1 MSEEKPPSRPFFKR
15 LFNKFFQKTLKPRA
29 QLMQALEEAEDNLV
43 IDPYSRS
50 VIEGAMQVESL
61 KVRDVMVPR
70 SKMIMIDS
78 EASTSE
84 LLQVMVSSYHSRF
97 PIHNL
102 EQDSILGILLAKDL
116 LSHFAQDN
124 NDEFN
129 YREYLRDALSV
140 PESKP
145 LGGLLREFQQNK
157 SHMAIVVDEYG
168 EIAGLV
174 TLEDVIEQIVGEI
187 EDEHDQ
193 EEDNI
198 IDYGDGRYL
207 LQANTPLIEFNE
219 FFETSIKNED
229 YDTVAGL
236 VISGFTYL
244 PEQMSEITLHGF
256 QFKVLKT
263 DSRRIHLLEVQ
274 RITQAIETP
283 IESSSSR

>member
-1 MSEEKPPSRPFFKR
+1 MSEEKPPSPSLLKK
-15 LFNKFFQKTLKPRA
+15 LYNKFFQQTLKPRA

-50 VIEGAMQVESL
+50 FIEGAMQVESL
-61 KVRDVMVPR
+61 RVRDVMVPR
-70 SKMIMIDS
+70 SKMTMISS

-84 LLQVMVSSYHSRF
+84 LLKVMVSSYHSRF
-97 PIHNL
+97 PIHNI
-102 EQDSILGILLAKDL
+102 EQDSILGIVLAKDL
-116 LSHFAQDN
+116 LAHFAGDN
-124 NDEFN
+124 KDEFN
-129 YREYLRDALSV
+129 YREYLRVALSV

-145 LGGLLREFQQNK
+145 LGVLLREFQQKK
-157 SHMAIVVDEYG
+157 SHMAIVLDEYG

-187 EDEHDQ
+187 EDEHDK

-207 LQANTPLIEFNE
+207 LQANTTLNEFNE
-219 FFETSIKNED
+219 FFETTIKSED

-236 VISGFTYL
+236 VISGFSYL
-244 PEQMSEITLHGF
+244 PEQMSEINLHDF

-263 DSRRIHLLEVQ
+263 DSRRLHLLEVQ
-274 RITQAIETP
+274 RIKTIVEAPLEK
-283 IESSSSR
+283 SNS

>member
-1 MSEEKPPSRPFFKR
+1 MSDDKPPSRSFFK
-15 LFNKFFQKTLKPRA
+15 LFDKFFPKTLNPRA
-29 QLMQALEEAEDNLV
+29 QLMQALEEAEENLV

-50 VIEGAMQVESL
+50 VIEGALQVESL

-78 EASTSE
+78 ESTTKN
-84 LLQVMVSSYHSRF
+84 LLQVMVASSHSRF
-97 PIHNL
+97 PIHNE
-102 EQDSILGILLAKDL
+102 EQDSILGVVLAKDL
-116 LSHFAQDN
+116 LSHFAQN
-124 NDEFN
+124 QEEEFN

-145 LGGLLREFQQNK
+145 LGALLREFQQNK
-157 SHMAIVVDEYG
+157 SHMAIVLDEYG

-187 EDEHDQ
+187 EDEHDK

-207 LQANTPLIEFNE
+207 LQANTTLTEFNE
-219 FFETSIKNED
+219 FFNSSIASDD

-236 VISGFTYL
+236 VISGFSYL
-244 PEQMSEITLHGF
+244 PEQMSEISLHGF

-263 DSRRIHLLEVQ
+263 DNRRLHLLEVQ
-274 RITQAIETP
+274 HKLSDHKVKE
-283 IESSSSR
+283 

>member
-1 MSEEKPPSRPFFKR
+1 MSDDKPPSRSFFK
-15 LFNKFFQKTLKPRA
+15 LFDKFFPKTLKPRA
-29 QLMQALEEAEDNLV
+29 QLMQALEEAEENLV

-50 VIEGAMQVESL
+50 VIEGALQVESL

-78 EASTSE
+78 EATTKN
-84 LLQVMVSSYHSRF
+84 LLQVMVASSHSRF
-97 PIHNL
+97 PIHIE
-102 EQDSILGILLAKDL
+102 EQDSILGVVLAKDL
-116 LSHFAQDN
+116 LSHFAQN
-124 NDEFN
+124 QEEEFN

-145 LGGLLREFQQNK
+145 LGALLREFQQNK
-157 SHMAIVVDEYG
+157 SHMAIVLDEYG

-187 EDEHDQ
+187 EDEHDK

-207 LQANTPLIEFNE
+207 LQANTTLTEFNE
-219 FFETSIKNED
+219 FFNSSIASDD

-236 VISGFTYL
+236 VISGFSYL
-244 PEQMSEITLHGF
+244 PEQMSEISLHGF

-263 DSRRIHLLEVQ
+263 DNRRLHLLEVQ
-274 RITQAIETP
+274 HKLSDHKVKE
-283 IESSSSR
+283 

>member
-1 MSEEKPPSRPFFKR
+1 MSEEKPPRRPFFQR
-15 LFNKFFQKTLKPRA
+15 LFKKIFQQTLKPRA

-50 VIEGAMQVESL
+50 VIEGVMQVESL

-70 SKMIMIDS
+70 SKMIMIDFES
-78 EASTSE
+78 STSE

-97 PIHNL
+97 PIHNK
-102 EQDSILGILLAKDL
+102 EQDSILGIVLAKDL
-116 LSHFAQDN
+116 LSHFAQDD

-145 LGGLLREFQQNK
+145 LGALIREFQQNK
-157 SHMAIVVDEYG
+157 SHMSIVVDEYG

-274 RITQAIETP
+274 QITQAIETP
-283 IESSSSR
+283 IESSSP

>member
-1 MSEEKPPSRPFFKR
+1 MSDDKPPSRSFFK
-15 LFNKFFQKTLKPRA
+15 LFDKFFPKTLKPRA
-29 QLMQALEEAEDNLV
+29 QLMQALEEAEENLV

-50 VIEGAMQVESL
+50 VIEGALQVESL

-78 EASTSE
+78 EATTKN
-84 LLQVMVSSYHSRF
+84 LLQVMVASSHSRF
-97 PIHNL
+97 PIHNE
-102 EQDSILGILLAKDL
+102 EQDSILGVVLAKDL
-116 LSHFAQDN
+116 LSHFAQSQEE
-124 NDEFN
+124 EFN

-145 LGGLLREFQQNK
+145 LGALLREFQQNK
-157 SHMAIVVDEYG
+157 SHMAIVLDEYG

-187 EDEHDQ
+187 EDEHDK

-207 LQANTPLIEFNE
+207 LQANTTLTEFNE
-219 FFETSIKNED
+219 FFNSSIASDD

-236 VISGFTYL
+236 VISGFSYL
-244 PEQMSEITLHGF
+244 PEQMSEISLHGF

-263 DSRRIHLLEVQ
+263 DNRRLHLLEVQ
-274 RITQAIETP
+274 YKLSDHKAKE
-283 IESSSSR
+283 

>member
-1 MSEEKPPSRPFFKR
+1 MSDDKPPSRSFFK
-15 LFNKFFQKTLKPRA
+15 LFDKFFSKTLKPRA
-29 QLMQALEEAEDNLV
+29 QLMQALEEAEENLV

-50 VIEGAMQVESL
+50 VIEGALQVESL

-78 EASTSE
+78 EATTKN
-84 LLQVMVSSYHSRF
+84 LLQVMVASSHSRF
-97 PIHNL
+97 PIHNE
-102 EQDSILGILLAKDL
+102 EQDSILGVVLAKDL
-116 LSHFAQDN
+116 LSHFAQN
-124 NDEFN
+124 QEEEFN

-145 LGGLLREFQQNK
+145 LGALLREFQQNK
-157 SHMAIVVDEYG
+157 SHMAIVLDEYG

-187 EDEHDQ
+187 EDEHDK

-207 LQANTPLIEFNE
+207 LQANTTLTEFNE
-219 FFETSIKNED
+219 FFNSSIASDD

-236 VISGFTYL
+236 VISGFSYL
-244 PEQMSEITLHGF
+244 PEQMSEISLHGF

-263 DSRRIHLLEVQ
+263 DNRRLHLLEVQ
-274 RITQAIETP
+274 HKL
-283 IESSSSR
+283 SDHKVK

>member
-1 MSEEKPPSRPFFKR
+1 MSDDNPPSRSFFK
-15 LFNKFFQKTLKPRA
+15 LFDKFFPKTLKPRA
-29 QLMQALEEAEDNLV
+29 QLMQALEEAEENLV

-50 VIEGAMQVESL
+50 VIEGALQVESL

-78 EASTSE
+78 EATTKN
-84 LLQVMVSSYHSRF
+84 LLQVMVASSHSRF
-97 PIHNL
+97 PIHNE
-102 EQDSILGILLAKDL
+102 EQDSILGVVLAKDL
-116 LSHFAQDN
+116 LSHFAQN
-124 NDEFN
+124 QEEEFN

-145 LGGLLREFQQNK
+145 LGALLREFQQNK
-157 SHMAIVVDEYG
+157 SHMAIVLDEYG

-187 EDEHDQ
+187 EDEHDK

-207 LQANTPLIEFNE
+207 LQANTTLTEFNE
-219 FFETSIKNED
+219 FFNSSIASDD

-236 VISGFTYL
+236 VISGFSYL
-244 PEQMSEITLHGF
+244 PEQMSEISLHGF

-263 DSRRIHLLEVQ
+263 DNRRLHLLEVQ
-274 RITQAIETP
+274 HKLSDHKVKE
-283 IESSSSR
+283 

>member
-1 MSEEKPPSRPFFKR
+1 MSDDKPPSRSFFN
-15 LFNKFFQKTLKPRA
+15 LFDKFFPKTLKPRA
-29 QLMQALEEAEDNLV
+29 QLMQALEDAEENLV

-50 VIEGAMQVESL
+50 VIEGALQVESL
-61 KVRDVMVPR
+61 RVRDVMVPR

-78 EASTSE
+78 EATTKK
-84 LLQVMVSSYHSRF
+84 LLQIMVASSHSRF
-97 PIHNL
+97 PIHNE
-102 EQDSILGILLAKDL
+102 EQDSILGVVLAKDL
-116 LSHFAQDN
+116 LSHLAQSQK
-124 NDEFN
+124 DEFN

-157 SHMAIVVDEYG
+157 SHMAIVLDEYG

-187 EDEHDQ
+187 EDEHDK

-207 LQANTPLIEFNE
+207 LQANTTLTEFNE
-219 FFETSIKNED
+219 FFNSKISSED

-236 VISGFTYL
+236 VISGFSFL
-244 PEQMSEITLHGF
+244 PEQLSEISLHGF

-263 DSRRIHLLEVQ
+263 DNRRLHLLEVQ
-274 RITQAIETP
+274 HKVVDDKAKE
-283 IESSSSR
+283 

>member
-1 MSEEKPPSRPFFKR
+1 MSDDKPPSRSFFK
-15 LFNKFFQKTLKPRA
+15 LFDKFFPKTLKPRA
-29 QLMQALEEAEDNLV
+29 QLMQALEEAEENLV

-50 VIEGAMQVESL
+50 VIEGALQVESL

-78 EASTSE
+78 EATTKN
-84 LLQVMVSSYHSRF
+84 LLQIMVASSHSRF
-97 PIHNL
+97 PIHNE
-102 EQDSILGILLAKDL
+102 EQDSVLGVVLAKDL
-116 LSHFAQDN
+116 LSHFAQNQD
-124 NDEFN
+124 DEFN

-145 LGGLLREFQQNK
+145 LGPLLREFQQNK
-157 SHMAIVVDEYG
+157 SHMAIVLDEYG

-187 EDEHDQ
+187 EDEHDK
-193 EEDNI
+193 EEENI

-207 LQANTPLIEFNE
+207 LQANTTLIEFNE
-219 FFETSIKNED
+219 FFNANIASDD

-236 VISGFTYL
+236 VISGFSYL
-244 PEQMSEITLHGF
+244 PEQLSEINLHGF

-263 DSRRIHLLEVQ
+263 DNRRLHLLEVQ
-274 RITQAIETP
+274 HKVIDDKAKE
-283 IESSSSR
+283 

>member
-1 MSEEKPPSRPFFKR
+1 MSEEKPPSRPFFQR
-15 LFNKFFQKTLKPRA
+15 LFKKFFQQTLKPRA

-50 VIEGAMQVESL
+50 VIEGVMQVESL

-78 EASTSE
+78 ESSTSE
-84 LLQVMVSSYHSRF
+84 LLQIMVSSYHSRF
-97 PIHNL
+97 PIHNK
-102 EQDSILGILLAKDL
+102 EQDSILGIVLAKDL
-116 LSHFAQDN
+116 LSHFAQDD

-129 YREYLRDALSV
+129 YRAYLRDALSV

-145 LGGLLREFQQNK
+145 SGALLREFQQNK
-157 SHMAIVVDEYG
+157 SHMAIVMDEYG
-168 EIAGLV
+168 EFAGLV

-219 FFETSIKNED
+219 FFEASIKNED

-244 PEQMSEITLHGF
+244 PEQMSEITLHEIGRASCRER
-256 QFKVLKT
+256 V
-263 DSRRIHLLEVQ
+263 
-274 RITQAIETP
+274 
-283 IESSSSR
+283 

>member
-1 MSEEKPPSRPFFKR
+1 MSEEKPPSRPFFQR
-15 LFNKFFQKTLKPRA
+15 LFKNFFQQTLKPRA
-29 QLMQALEEAEDNLV
+29 QLMQALQEAEDNLV

-50 VIEGAMQVESL
+50 VIEGVMQVESL

-70 SKMIMIDS
+70 SKMIMIDFES
-78 EASTSE
+78 STSE

-97 PIHNL
+97 PIHNK
-102 EQDSILGILLAKDL
+102 EQDSILGIVLAKDL
-116 LSHFAQDN
+116 LSHFAQDD

-145 LGGLLREFQQNK
+145 LGSLLREFQQNK

-274 RITQAIETP
+274 RVTQAIETP
-283 IESSSSR
+283 LESSSP

>member
-1 MSEEKPPSRPFFKR
+1 MSDDKPLSRSFFK
-15 LFNKFFQKTLKPRA
+15 LFDKFFPKTLKPRA
-29 QLMQALEEAEDNLV
+29 QLMQALEEAEENLV

-50 VIEGAMQVESL
+50 VIEGALQVESL

-78 EASTSE
+78 EATTKN
-84 LLQVMVSSYHSRF
+84 LLQVMVASSHSRF
-97 PIHNL
+97 PIHNE
-102 EQDSILGILLAKDL
+102 EQDSILGVVLAKDL
-116 LSHFAQDN
+116 LSHFAQN
-124 NDEFN
+124 QEEEFN

-145 LGGLLREFQQNK
+145 LGALLREFQQNK
-157 SHMAIVVDEYG
+157 SHMAIVLDEYG

-187 EDEHDQ
+187 EDEHDK

-207 LQANTPLIEFNE
+207 LQANTTLTEFNE
-219 FFETSIKNED
+219 FFNSSIASD
-229 YDTVAGL
+229 DFDTVAGL
-236 VISGFTYL
+236 VISGFSYL
-244 PEQMSEITLHGF
+244 PEQMSEISLHGF

-263 DSRRIHLLEVQ
+263 DNRRLHLLEVQ
-274 RITQAIETP
+274 HKLNDHKVKE
-283 IESSSSR
+283 

>member
-1 MSEEKPPSRPFFKR
+1 MSEEKPPSRPFFQR
-15 LFNKFFQKTLKPRA
+15 LFKKIFHQTLKPRA

-50 VIEGAMQVESL
+50 VIEGVMQVESL

-78 EASTSE
+78 ESSTRQ

-97 PIHNL
+97 PIHNK
-102 EQDSILGILLAKDL
+102 EQDSILGIVLAKDL
-116 LSHFAQDN
+116 LSHFAQDD

-145 LGGLLREFQQNK
+145 LGALLREFQQNK
-157 SHMAIVVDEYG
+157 SHMAIVMDEYG
-168 EIAGLV
+168 EFAGLV

-274 RITQAIETP
+274 RVTQAIETP
-283 IESSSSR
+283 LESSSP

>member
-1 MSEEKPPSRPFFKR
+1 MSDDKPPSRSFFK
-15 LFNKFFQKTLKPRA
+15 LFDKFFPKTLKPRA
-29 QLMQALEEAEDNLV
+29 QLMQALEEAEENLV

-50 VIEGAMQVESL
+50 VIEGALQVESL

-78 EASTSE
+78 EATTKN
-84 LLQVMVSSYHSRF
+84 LLQVMVASSHSRF
-97 PIHNL
+97 PIHNE
-102 EQDSILGILLAKDL
+102 EQDSILGVVLAKDL
-116 LSHFAQDN
+116 LSHFAQSQKE
-124 NDEFN
+124 EFN

-145 LGGLLREFQQNK
+145 LGALLREFQQNK
-157 SHMAIVVDEYG
+157 SHMAIVLDEYG

-187 EDEHDQ
+187 EDEHDK

-207 LQANTPLIEFNE
+207 LQANTTLTEFNE
-219 FFETSIKNED
+219 FFNSSIASDD

-236 VISGFTYL
+236 VISGFSYL
-244 PEQMSEITLHGF
+244 PEQMSEISLHGF

-263 DSRRIHLLEVQ
+263 DNRRLHLLEVQ
-274 RITQAIETP
+274 HKLSDHKVKE
-283 IESSSSR
+283 

>member
-1 MSEEKPPSRPFFKR
+1 MSEEKPPSRPFLKR
-15 LFNKFFQKTLKPRA
+15 LFNKFFQQTLKPRA

-78 EASTSE
+78 EASTRE
-84 LLQVMVSSYHSRF
+84 LLQVMVNSSHSRF
-97 PIHNL
+97 PIHNH
-102 EQDSILGILLAKDL
+102 EQDSILGIILAKDL
-116 LSHFAQDN
+116 LSHFAQDDN
-124 NDEFN
+124 NEFN

-168 EIAGLV
+168 EIAGLL
-174 TLEDVIEQIVGEI
+174 TIEDVIEQIVGEI
-187 EDEHDQ
+187 EDEHDK

-198 IDYGDGRYL
+198 IDYGEGRYL
-207 LQANTPLIEFNE
+207 LQANTTLIEFNE
-219 FFETSIKNED
+219 FFETSITNKH

-244 PEQMSEITLHGF
+244 PEQMSEITLHDF
-256 QFKVLKT
+256 KFKVLKT
-263 DSRRIHLLEVQ
+263 DSRRIHLLEAQ
-274 RITQAIETP
+274 RITQPIETP
-283 IESSSSR
+283 IESSSL

>member
-1 MSEEKPPSRPFFKR
+1 MSDDKPPSRSFFK
-15 LFNKFFQKTLKPRA
+15 LFDKFFPKTLKPRA
-29 QLMQALEEAEDNLV
+29 QLMQALEEAEENLV

-50 VIEGAMQVESL
+50 VIEGALQVESL

-78 EASTSE
+78 EATTKN
-84 LLQVMVSSYHSRF
+84 LLQVMVASSHSRF
-97 PIHNL
+97 PIHNE
-102 EQDSILGILLAKDL
+102 EQDSILGVVLAKDL
-116 LSHFAQDN
+116 LSHFAQN
-124 NDEFN
+124 QEEEFN

-145 LGGLLREFQQNK
+145 LGSLLREFQQNK
-157 SHMAIVVDEYG
+157 SHMAIVLDEYG

-187 EDEHDQ
+187 EDEHDK

-207 LQANTPLIEFNE
+207 LQANTTLTEFNE
-219 FFETSIKNED
+219 FFNSSIASDD

-236 VISGFTYL
+236 VISGFSYL
-244 PEQMSEITLHGF
+244 PEQMSEISLHGF

-263 DSRRIHLLEVQ
+263 DNRRLHLLEVQ
-274 RITQAIETP
+274 HKLSDHKVKE
-283 IESSSSR
+283 

>member
-1 MSEEKPPSRPFFKR
+1 MSEEKPPSRPFFQR
-15 LFNKFFQKTLKPRA
+15 LFKKFFQQSLKPRA

-43 IDPYSRS
+43 IDTYSRS
-50 VIEGAMQVESL
+50 VIEGVMQVESL
-61 KVRDVMVPR
+61 TVRDVMVPR

-78 EASTSE
+78 ESSTSE
-84 LLQVMVSSYHSRF
+84 LLQIMVSSYHSRF
-97 PIHNL
+97 PIHNK
-102 EQDSILGILLAKDL
+102 EQDSILGIVLAKDL
-116 LSHFAQDN
+116 LSHFAQDD

-145 LGGLLREFQQNK
+145 LGALIREFQQNK
-157 SHMAIVVDEYG
+157 SHMSIVVDEYG

-274 RITQAIETP
+274 RVTQAIETP
-283 IESSSSR
+283 LESSSP

>member
-1 MSEEKPPSRPFFKR
+1 MSDDKPPSRSFFK
-15 LFNKFFQKTLKPRA
+15 LFDKFFPKTLKPRA
-29 QLMQALEEAEDNLV
+29 QLMKALEEAEENLV

-50 VIEGAMQVESL
+50 VIEGALQVESL

-78 EASTSE
+78 EATTKN
-84 LLQVMVSSYHSRF
+84 LLQVMVASSHSRF
-97 PIHNL
+97 PIHNE
-102 EQDSILGILLAKDL
+102 EQDSILGVVLAKDL
-116 LSHFAQDN
+116 LSHFAQN
-124 NDEFN
+124 QEEEFN

-145 LGGLLREFQQNK
+145 LGALLREFQQNK
-157 SHMAIVVDEYG
+157 SHMAIVLDEYG

-187 EDEHDQ
+187 EDEHDK

-207 LQANTPLIEFNE
+207 LQANTTLTEFNE
-219 FFETSIKNED
+219 FFNSSIASDD

-236 VISGFTYL
+236 VISGFSYL
-244 PEQMSEITLHGF
+244 PEQMSEISLHGF

-263 DSRRIHLLEVQ
+263 DNRRLHLLEVQ
-274 RITQAIETP
+274 HKLSEHKAKE
-283 IESSSSR
+283 

>member
-1 MSEEKPPSRPFFKR
+1 MSEDKPPSRSFLSKIFDKLSP
-15 LFNKFFQKTLKPRA
+15 NTLKPRA
-29 QLMQALEEAEDNLV
+29 QLMQALEEAEENLV

-50 VIEGAMQVESL
+50 VIEGALQVESL

-70 SKMIMIDS
+70 SKMIMINS
-78 EASTSE
+78 EATTKS
-84 LLQVMVSSYHSRF
+84 LLEIMVASSHSRF
-97 PIHNL
+97 PIHN
-102 EQDSILGILLAKDL
+102 EDQDTILGVILAKDL
-116 LSHFAQDN
+116 LAHLAHHQN
-124 NDEFN
+124 EEFN

-145 LGGLLREFQQNK
+145 LGSLLREFQQNK
-157 SHMAIVVDEYG
+157 SHMAVVLDEYG

-187 EDEHDQ
+187 EDEHDK

-207 LQANTPLIEFNE
+207 LQANTTLNEFNE
-219 FFETSIKNED
+219 FFDSNITSDD

-236 VISGFTYL
+236 VISGFSYL
-244 PEQMSEITLHGF
+244 PEQMSEIHLHGF

-263 DSRRIHLLEVQ
+263 DNRRLHLLEVQ
-274 RITQAIETP
+274 HQAE
-283 IESSSSR
+283 EDKSKDK

>member
-1 MSEEKPPSRPFFKR
+1 MSDDKPPSRSFFK
-15 LFNKFFQKTLKPRA
+15 LFDKFFPKTLKPRA
-29 QLMQALEEAEDNLV
+29 QLMQALEEAEENLV

-50 VIEGAMQVESL
+50 VIEGALHVESL

-78 EASTSE
+78 EATTKN
-84 LLQVMVSSYHSRF
+84 LLQVMVASSHSRF
-97 PIHNL
+97 PIHNE
-102 EQDSILGILLAKDL
+102 EQDSILGVVLAKDL
-116 LSHFAQDN
+116 LSHFAQSQEE
-124 NDEFN
+124 EFN

-145 LGGLLREFQQNK
+145 LGALLREFQQNK
-157 SHMAIVVDEYG
+157 SHMAIVLDEYG

-187 EDEHDQ
+187 EDEHDK

-198 IDYGDGRYL
+198 LDYGDGRYL
-207 LQANTPLIEFNE
+207 LQANTTLTEFNE
-219 FFETSIKNED
+219 FFNSSIASDD

-236 VISGFTYL
+236 VISGFSYL
-244 PEQMSEITLHGF
+244 PEQMSEISLHGF

-263 DSRRIHLLEVQ
+263 DNRRLHLLEVQ
-274 RITQAIETP
+274 HKLSDHKVKE
-283 IESSSSR
+283 

>member
-1 MSEEKPPSRPFFKR
+1 MNAEKPPSWPLFNR
-15 LFNKFFQKTLKPRA
+15 LFDKVFPQTLKPRA
-29 QLMQALEEAEDNLV
+29 QLMQALEEAEENLV

-50 VIEGAMQVESL
+50 VIEGALQVESL

-70 SKMIMIDS
+70 SKMIMINS
-78 EASTSE
+78 ESSTE
-84 LLQVMVSSYHSRF
+84 DLLQIMVSSSHSRF
-97 PIHNL
+97 PIHNV
-102 EQDSILGILLAKDL
+102 EQDSTLGIVLAKDL

-124 NDEFN
+124 KGEFN

-145 LGGLLREFQQNK
+145 LGVLLREFQQNK
-157 SHMAIVVDEYG
+157 SHMAVVLDEYG

-187 EDEHDQ
+187 EDEHDK

-207 LQANTPLIEFNE
+207 LQANTPLVEFNE
-219 FFETSIKNED
+219 FFESNIISDN

-236 VISGFTYL
+236 VISGFSYL
-244 PEQMSEITLHGF
+244 PEQMSEISLHGF
-256 QFKVLKT
+256 EFKVLKT
-263 DSRRIHLLEVQ
+263 DTRRLLLLEVQ
-274 RITQAIETP
+274 RKIID
-283 IESSSSR
+283 IKSSKDKDSS

>member
-1 MSEEKPPSRPFFKR
+1 MTEEKPPSPSLLKN
-15 LFNKFFQKTLKPRA
+15 LFNKFFQQTLKPKA
-29 QLMQALEEAEDNLV
+29 KLMQALDEAEHNLV

-61 KVRDVMVPR
+61 RVRDVMVPR
-70 SKMIMIDS
+70 SKMTMISS

-84 LLQVMVSSYHSRF
+84 LLKVMVSSYHSRF
-97 PIHNL
+97 PIHNI
-102 EQDSILGILLAKDL
+102 EQDSILGIVLAKDL
-116 LSHFAQDN
+116 LAHFAGDN
-124 NDEFN
+124 KDEFN
-129 YREYLRDALSV
+129 YREYLRVALSV

-145 LGGLLREFQQNK
+145 LGVLLREFQQKK
-157 SHMAIVVDEYG
+157 SHMAIVLDEYG

-187 EDEHDQ
+187 EDEHDK

-207 LQANTPLIEFNE
+207 LQANTTLNEFNE
-219 FFETSIKNED
+219 FFETTIKSED

-236 VISGFTYL
+236 VIAGFSYL
-244 PEQMSEITLHGF
+244 PEQMSEINLHDF

-263 DSRRIHLLEVQ
+263 DSRRLHLLEVK
-274 RITQAIETP
+274 RIKTIVEAPLET
-283 IESSSSR
+283 SNS

>member
-1 MSEEKPPSRPFFKR
+1 MSEEKPPSRPFFQR
-15 LFNKFFQKTLKPRA
+15 LFKKFFQQTLKPRA

-50 VIEGAMQVESL
+50 VIEGVMQVESL
-61 KVRDVMVPR
+61 TVRDVMVPR

-78 EASTSE
+78 ESSTSE
-84 LLQVMVSSYHSRF
+84 LLQIMVSSYHSRF
-97 PIHNL
+97 PIHNK
-102 EQDSILGILLAKDL
+102 EQDSIIGMVLAKDL
-116 LSHFAQDN
+116 LSHFAQDD

-145 LGGLLREFQQNK
+145 LGALIREFQQNK
-157 SHMAIVVDEYG
+157 SHMSIVVDEYG
-168 EIAGLV
+168 EIAGLI

-274 RITQAIETP
+274 RVTQAIETP
-283 IESSSSR
+283 LESSSP

>member
-1 MSEEKPPSRPFFKR
+1 MSDDKPPSRSFFK
-15 LFNKFFQKTLKPRA
+15 LFDKFFPKTLKPRA
-29 QLMQALEEAEDNLV
+29 QLMQALEEAEENLV

-50 VIEGAMQVESL
+50 VIEGALQVESL

-78 EASTSE
+78 EATTKN
-84 LLQVMVSSYHSRF
+84 LLQVMVASSHSRF
-97 PIHNL
+97 PIHNE
-102 EQDSILGILLAKDL
+102 EQDSILGVVLAKDL
-116 LSHFAQDN
+116 LSHFAQN
-124 NDEFN
+124 QEEEFN

-145 LGGLLREFQQNK
+145 LGALLREFQQNK
-157 SHMAIVVDEYG
+157 SHMAIVLDEYG

-187 EDEHDQ
+187 EDEHDK

-207 LQANTPLIEFNE
+207 LQANTTLTEFNE
-219 FFETSIKNED
+219 FFNSSIASDD

-236 VISGFTYL
+236 VISGFSYL
-244 PEQMSEITLHGF
+244 PEQMSEISLHGF

-263 DSRRIHLLEVQ
+263 DNRRLHLLEVQ
-274 RITQAIETP
+274 HKLSEHKAKE
-283 IESSSSR
+283 

>member
-1 MSEEKPPSRPFFKR
+1 MSDDKPPSRSFFK
-15 LFNKFFQKTLKPRA
+15 LFDKFFPKTLKPRA
-29 QLMQALEEAEDNLV
+29 QLMQALEEAEENLV

-50 VIEGAMQVESL
+50 VIEGALQVESL

-78 EASTSE
+78 EATTKN
-84 LLQVMVSSYHSRF
+84 LLQVMVASSHSRF
-97 PIHNL
+97 PIHNE
-102 EQDSILGILLAKDL
+102 EQDSILGVVLAKDL
-116 LSHFAQDN
+116 LSHFAQSQEE
-124 NDEFN
+124 EFN

-145 LGGLLREFQQNK
+145 LGALLREFQQNK
-157 SHMAIVVDEYG
+157 SHMAIVLDEYG

-187 EDEHDQ
+187 EDEHDK

-207 LQANTPLIEFNE
+207 LQANTTLTEFNE
-219 FFETSIKNED
+219 FFNSSIASDD

-236 VISGFTYL
+236 VISGFSYL
-244 PEQMSEITLHGF
+244 PEQMSEISLHGF
-256 QFKVLKT
+256 QFKVSKT
-263 DSRRIHLLEVQ
+263 DNRRLHLLEVQ
-274 RITQAIETP
+274 HKLSDHKAKE
-283 IESSSSR
+283 

>member
-1 MSEEKPPSRPFFKR
+1 MSEEKPPSRLFFQR
-15 LFNKFFQKTLKPRA
+15 LFKKIFQQSLKPRA

-50 VIEGAMQVESL
+50 VIEGVMQVESL

-70 SKMIMIDS
+70 SKMIMIDFES
-78 EASTSE
+78 STSE

-97 PIHNL
+97 PIHNK
-102 EQDSILGILLAKDL
+102 EQDSILGIVLAKDL
-116 LSHFAQDN
+116 LSHFAQDD

-145 LGGLLREFQQNK
+145 LGSLLREFQQNK

-274 RITQAIETP
+274 RVTQAIETP
-283 IESSSSR
+283 LESSSP

>member
-1 MSEEKPPSRPFFKR
+1 MSSEKPPSWPLFNR
-15 LFNKFFQKTLKPRA
+15 LFDKVFPQTLKPRA
-29 QLMQALEEAEDNLV
+29 QLMQALEEAEENLV

-50 VIEGAMQVESL
+50 VIEGALQVESL

-70 SKMIMIDS
+70 SKMTMINS
-78 EASTSE
+78 ESSTKD
-84 LLQVMVSSYHSRF
+84 LLQIMVTSSHSRF
-97 PIHNL
+97 PIHNV
-102 EQDSILGILLAKDL
+102 EQDSILGIVLAKDL
-116 LSHFAQDN
+116 LAHFAQDN
-124 NDEFN
+124 KDEFN

-145 LGGLLREFQQNK
+145 LGVLLREFQQNK
-157 SHMAIVVDEYG
+157 SHMAVVLDEYG

-187 EDEHDQ
+187 EDEHDK

-207 LQANTPLIEFNE
+207 LQANTPLAEFNE
-219 FFETSIKNED
+219 FFESNITSDN

-236 VISGFTYL
+236 VISGFSYL
-244 PEQMSEITLHGF
+244 PEQMSEISLHGF

-263 DSRRIHLLEVQ
+263 DTRRLHLLEVQ
-274 RITQAIETP
+274 RKIIN
-283 IESSSSR
+283 IKSSKNKD

>member
-1 MSEEKPPSRPFFKR
+1 MSSEKPPSWPLFNR
-15 LFNKFFQKTLKPRA
+15 LFDKFFPQNLKPRA
-29 QLMQALEEAEDNLV
+29 QLMQALEEAEENLV

-50 VIEGAMQVESL
+50 VIEGALQVESL

-70 SKMIMIDS
+70 SKMTMINS
-78 EASTSE
+78 ESSTKD
-84 LLQVMVSSYHSRF
+84 LLQIMVTSSHSRF
-97 PIHNL
+97 PIHNV
-102 EQDSILGILLAKDL
+102 EQDSILGIVLAKDL
-116 LSHFAQDN
+116 LTHYAQDSN
-124 NDEFN
+124 EEFN

-145 LGGLLREFQQNK
+145 LGVLLREFQQNK
-157 SHMAIVVDEYG
+157 SHMAVVLDEYG

-187 EDEHDQ
+187 EDEHDK

-207 LQANTPLIEFNE
+207 LQASTPLVEFNE
-219 FFETSIKNED
+219 FFESNITSDN

-236 VISGFTYL
+236 VISGFSYL
-244 PEQMSEITLHGF
+244 PEQMSEINIHGF

-263 DSRRIHLLEVQ
+263 DTRRLHLLEVQ
-274 RITQAIETP
+274 RKITD
-283 IESSSSR
+283 IESPKDQDGS

>member
-1 MSEEKPPSRPFFKR
+1 MSDDKPPSRSFFK
-15 LFNKFFQKTLKPRA
+15 LFDKFFPKTLKPRA
-29 QLMQALEEAEDNLV
+29 QLMQALEEAEENLV

-50 VIEGAMQVESL
+50 VIEGALQVESL

-78 EASTSE
+78 DATTKN
-84 LLQVMVSSYHSRF
+84 LLQVMVASSHSRF
-97 PIHNL
+97 PIHNE
-102 EQDSILGILLAKDL
+102 EQDSILGVVLAKDL
-116 LSHFAQDN
+116 LSHFAQSQEE
-124 NDEFN
+124 EFN

-145 LGGLLREFQQNK
+145 LGALLREFQQNK
-157 SHMAIVVDEYG
+157 SHMAIVLDEYG

-187 EDEHDQ
+187 EDEHDK

-207 LQANTPLIEFNE
+207 LQANTTLTEFNE
-219 FFETSIKNED
+219 FFNSSIASDD

-236 VISGFTYL
+236 VISGFSYL
-244 PEQMSEITLHGF
+244 PEQMSEISLHGF

-263 DSRRIHLLEVQ
+263 DNRRLHLLEVQ
-274 RITQAIETP
+274 HKLSDHKVKE
-283 IESSSSR
+283 